1 MPPSIVM
8 TAYAPENDD
17 LLFDRL
23 VDGELSADERRQ
35 LLASLDDRADG
46 WRRCALAFLEAQSLR
61 GALQFMVSGPMASE
75 PASVGRL
82 TTLPALSG
90 RRRRASHAG
99 AWLAAAA
106 AVLVAFVAGLQWGG
120 MWGPDADDLIADS
133 SASPP
138 TADAPADVERLPA
151 GPNADAITLV
161 VRDDQ
166 GVPRRVHVPLVEG
179 DDLGAPFDQ
188 SPAWLNA
195 AMREQLAEHGLDLNG
210 RRRYAPLYF
219 EQDDK
224 IVPMMVP
231 VDDAVITP
239 VSRPVY

>member
-1 MPPSIVM
+1 MNDNIPDS
-8 TAYAPENDD
+8 DD
-17 LLFDRL
+17 LLFDRVLDRL
-23 VDGELSADERRQ
+23 VDGELSADERRR
-35 LLASLDDRADG
+35 LIASLDDRADG

-61 GALQFMVSGPMASE
+61 GALQLMVSQPLASE

-82 TTLPALSG
+82 TTQPAPSG
-90 RRRRASHAG
+90 RRRRSSHAG

-120 MWGPDADDLIADS
+120 LRGPDAADLVADS
-133 SASPP
+133 SAAPP
-138 TADAPADVERLPA
+138 TADAPSDVEHVPA
-151 GPNADAITLV
+151 SPNSDAITLV

-166 GVPRRVHVPLVEG
+166 GVPRRVQVPLVDG
-179 DDLGAPFDQ
+179 GDLGAPFDQ